1 MILFLM
7 GKLYQALDMNFQ
19 KLIELREDSSL
30 KQKDIAALLNITQ
43 QTYSL
48 WENGT
53 KIIPLKHLNSLC
65 NYYDVSM
72 DYVLGLSNVRQ
83 YDIVNRVIDK
93 KVIGIKLKEFR
104 KKQNITQEEL
114 ANILNT
120 THSTISAY
128 ESGKTTI
135 LTAFAYEICKRYN
148 ISMDYLCGRTR
159 QINYELVKKKQTIK
173 NYLIEP

>member
-1 MILFLM
+1 
-7 GKLYQALDMNFQ
+7 MNFQ

-93 KVIGIKLKEFR
+93 KIIGIKLKEFR
-104 KKQNITQEEL
+104 KEKNITQEEL

-148 ISMDYLCGRTR
+148 ISMDYLCAR
-159 QINYELVKKKQTIK
+159 I
-173 NYLIEP
+173 LI

>member
-1 MILFLM
+1 
-7 GKLYQALDMNFQ
+7 MNFQ
-19 KLIELREDSSL
+19 KLIELREDFNL

-93 KVIGIKLKEFR
+93 KIIGIKLKEFR
-104 KKQNITQEEL
+104 KEKNITQEEL

-128 ESGKTTI
+128 ESGKTTL
-135 LTAFAYEICKRYN
+135 LTAFALQIVDKYK
-148 ISMDYLCGRTR
+148 ISLDWLCGR
-159 QINYELVKKKQTIK
+159 K
-173 NYLIEP
+173 

>member
-1 MILFLM
+1 
-7 GKLYQALDMNFQ
+7 MNFQ
-19 KLIELREDSSL
+19 KLIELREDSNL
-30 KQKDIAALLNITQ
+30 KQKDIAKLLNITQ

-65 NYYDVSM
+65 NYYNVSM

-83 YDIVNRVIDK
+83 YDIINSSIDK
-93 KVIGIKLKEFR
+93 KIIGIRLKKFR
-104 KKQNITQEEL
+104 KEKNITQEEL
-114 ANILNT
+114 ASILNT

-148 ISMDYLCGRTR
+148 ISMDYLCGRT
-159 QINYELVKKKQTIK
+159 
-173 NYLIEP
+173 LI

>member
-1 MILFLM
+1 
-7 GKLYQALDMNFQ
+7 MNFQ

-48 WENGT
+48 WENGS

-65 NYYDVSM
+65 NYYNVSM
-72 DYVLGLSNVRQ
+72 DYVFGLSNVRQ
-83 YDIVNRVIDK
+83 YDIINSVIDK
-93 KVIGIKLKEFR
+93 KIIGIKLKEFR
-104 KKQNITQEEL
+104 KEKNITQEEL

-148 ISMDYLCGRTR
+148 ISMDYLCGRT
-159 QINYELVKKKQTIK
+159 
-173 NYLIEP
+173 LI

>member
-1 MILFLM
+1 
-7 GKLYQALDMNFQ
+7 MNFQ
-19 KLIELREDSSL
+19 KLIELREDFNL
-30 KQKDIAALLNITQ
+30 KQKDIAKLLNITQ

-48 WENGT
+48 WENGS

-65 NYYDVSM
+65 NYY
-72 DYVLGLSNVRQ
+72 NVRQ

-93 KVIGIKLKEFR
+93 KIIGIKLKEFR
-104 KKQNITQEEL
+104 KEKNLTHEEL

-148 ISMDYLCGRTR
+148 ISMDYLCGRT
-159 QINYELVKKKQTIK
+159 
-173 NYLIEP
+173 LI

>member
-1 MILFLM
+1 
-7 GKLYQALDMNFQ
+7 MNFQ

-65 NYYDVSM
+65 NYYNVSM

-83 YDIVNRVIDK
+83 YDIINSVIDK
-93 KVIGIKLKEFR
+93 KIIGIKLKEFR
-104 KKQNITQEEL
+104 KEKNITQEEL

-135 LTAFAYEICKRYN
+135 LTAFAYEIYKRYN
-148 ISMDYLCGRTR
+148 ISIDYLCGRTR
-159 QINYELVKKKQTIK
+159 
-173 NYLIEP
+173 

>member
-1 MILFLM
+1 
-7 GKLYQALDMNFQ
+7 MNFQ

-30 KQKDIAALLNITQ
+30 KQKDIAKLLNITQ

-65 NYYDVSM
+65 NYYNVSM
-72 DYVLGLSNVRQ
+72 DYALGLSNVRQ
-83 YDIVNRVIDK
+83 YDIINSVIDK
-93 KVIGIKLKEFR
+93 KIIGIKLKEFR
-104 KKQNITQEEL
+104 KEKNITQEEL

-148 ISMDYLCGRTR
+148 ISMDYLCGRVKSTR
-159 QINYELVKKKQTIK
+159 
-173 NYLIEP
+173 